1 MDIHLKASH
10 RKFAQ
15 ILGDRQGSNG
25 QLCAAVFGAGGKSG
39 LLRRLGGE
47 LASEHRNVLLTSLTH
62 SEKFDGWITLLASDM
77 TDREL
82 MTQLGQGTKLH
93 LLNAKIGP
101 SKYSGISPE
110 LLRRVR
116 DRVDICLFECDGARG
131 SSLKAHNETDP
142 SVPPFVSQV
151 IVVVGADIINT
162 TVEGGLVHRPQLFCQ
177 LWNLANSSLL
187 SAVFVTRVVTSKHG
201 YGSKIPDSVPRV
213 YFVNKADTHPV
224 EAEQLAKMIGRLSGF
239 PAYMGSAKAGWCIS
253 VA

>member
-1 MDIHLKASH
+1 MKASH

-15 ILGDRQGSNG
+15 LLVNVRSPNE
-25 QLCAAVFGAGGKSG
+25 QLSVAVFGAGGKSG
-39 LLRRLGGE
+39 LLRRLGDE
-47 LASEHRNVLLTSLTH
+47 LASEHRNALLTSLTH
-62 SEKFDGWITLLASDM
+62 SEKFDGWITLLVSEM
-77 TDREL
+77 TNREL

-93 LLNAKIGP
+93 LLNSEISP

-110 LLRRVR
+110 LLRQVR
-116 DRVDICLFECDGARG
+116 DQVDICLFECDGARG
-131 SSLKAHNETDP
+131 RSLKAHNEIDC
-142 SVPPFVSQV
+142 SVPLLVSQV

-162 TVEGGLVHRPQLFCQ
+162 TIADGLVHRPQLFCR

-187 SAVFVTRVVTSKHG
+187 SAVFVARVVTSKHG

-239 PAYMGSAKAGWCIS
+239 PTYMGSAKAGWCIS